1 MKTNKIQNKII
12 SLLIVLTSFIF
23 AGCEDF
29 LKEEHPSEVTTEF
42 LYTTADG
49 LKSATNGLYTIE
61 RDQLNESE
69 SNNFAMIIG
78 DGGTDIDFNRASEA
92 DVTRYRLDI
101 DLSTRASIRSWW
113 QKWYKIIERSNSIIT
128 FGEDAGL
135 DEKTKKEAL
144 REAYVYRAY
153 AYFWLVRK
161 FDNIW
166 LNTEPTTYQN
176 IDGRSYSVAKQEDV
190 YKQIVADLDKAIEY
204 YNNDWTVVPGKFNLG
219 MAHLLRADVAMWLKD
234 YQTAATNATKIIES
248 GKFALVSPDQ
258 IFTTD
263 RRNNTKESMYV
274 MQFDEFAAGGGTG
287 HRLANIFTT
296 QYRSVP
302 GCISAKEYGSYGW
315 TRIHPNPYLIG
326 LYDQANDKR
335 WNAWWQ
341 HYYKYN
347 DPNYYFSKLK
357 YKYGDTL
364 KVSQN
369 SSLSGDNYYRNA
381 NISCKKYWDYIR
393 DPLFTRSFNN
403 IYIYRYPV
411 VLLLASEAYMRIG
424 DNQKALQ
431 YINTLRQNRIN
442 TSAGQI
448 LTTISEDIILEE
460 YARELALEGH
470 RWFLL
475 KRVGKLVER
484 VKLYGG
490 VTNFRGVAAP
500 NPLYYSCR
508 TNIQDFHVRWPIPQA
523 ERDAMGGFPQN
534 PGYPQ

>member
-1 MKTNKIQNKII
+1 MKTLYFKNIQLTI
-12 SLLIVLTSFIF
+12 LLTALLFI
-23 AGCEDF
+23 AGCENF
-29 LKEEHPSEVTTEF
+29 LSEEHPSEVTTDF
-42 LYTTADG
+42 LYSTPEG
-49 LKSATNGLYTIE
+49 LASAINGLYIIE
-61 RDQLNESE
+61 RNQLNESE
-69 SNNFAMIIG
+69 SNYFAMIIG

-113 QKWYKIIERSNSIIT
+113 QKWYRIIERSNSIIA
-128 FGEDAGL
+128 FGEDSDI
-135 DEKTKKEAL
+135 DEKTKESIL
-144 REAYVYRAY
+144 REAYLYRAY

-161 FDNIW
+161 FENIW
-166 LNTEPTTYQN
+166 LNTEPTTYEN
-176 IDGRSYSVAKQEDV
+176 IDGRTYNVAKQEDV
-190 YKQIVADLDKAIEY
+190 YRQIVADLDKSIEY
-204 YNNDWTVVPGKFNLG
+204 YNNDWKVIPGKMNLG
-219 MAHLLRADVAMWLKD
+219 VAHLLRADVAMWLKD
-234 YQTAATNATKIIES
+234 YETAVKNATKIISE
-248 GKFALVSPDQ
+248 GPFALVNPDQ
-258 IFTTD
+258 IFTAD
-263 RRNNTKESMYV
+263 RRNNTKEAMYV

-326 LYDQANDKR
+326 LYDQTNDKR

-347 DPNYYFSKLK
+347 DPNYDFSKLK
-357 YKYGDTL
+357 YQLGDTL
-364 KVSQN
+364 KVGQN
-369 SSLSGDNYYRNA
+369 SSLTGDNYYRNA

-403 IYIYRYPV
+403 IYMFRYSTV
-411 VLLLASEAYMRIG
+411 YLLASEAYMRLG
-424 DNQKALQ
+424 DQTNALK
-431 YINTLRQNRIN
+431 YINILRQNRIAA
-442 TSAGQI
+442 SSGQL
-448 LTTISEDIILEE
+448 LTQINEDIILEE
-460 YARELALEGH
+460 NARELALEGH

-475 KRVGKLVER
+475 KRMGKLVER

-490 VTNFRGVAAP
+490 VTSFRGIPSP

-508 TNIQDFHVRWPIPQA
+508 TNIQDFHVRWPIPQV

-534 PGYPQ
+534 SGYPQ